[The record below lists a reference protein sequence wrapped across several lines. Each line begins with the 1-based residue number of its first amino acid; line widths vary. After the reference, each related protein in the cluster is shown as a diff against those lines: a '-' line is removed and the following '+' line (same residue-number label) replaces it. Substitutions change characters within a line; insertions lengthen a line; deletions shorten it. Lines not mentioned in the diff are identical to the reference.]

1 MQRLRTLIVIAAY
14 AGGAVLALRQLFRRA
29 SPKPRRARERTRRG
43 AWRRLLTIAA
53 FLLAAGFGGFLIVV
67 SGIMPIKASSGH
79 WTITA
84 WFLNFAMR
92 RSVVTRSLGIEVPP
106 LEDAGLVAMG
116 ATHYDFGC
124 RPCHGGPNI
133 PQPVIA
139 QRLTPQPPYLPR
151 VASQWRARELFYI
164 VKHGVKFTG
173 MPAWPSQQRD
183 DEVWAM
189 VAFLQKL
196 PHLTTQQYYELA
208 RGRADPGAAMDEL
221 SGPNDPPRAVSESCA
236 RCHGRDDGRGLSVF
250 PILAGQRPTYLFASL
265 LAYARGERLSGIMQP
280 IAAELSA
287 QDMREIARYYANL
300 AGLSSVGAGLKPA
313 PTNGHDRRD
322 ASAIER
328 GREIALNGIPSQ
340 RLPACA
346 ACHGPGSMRRNPI
359 YPELAGQFAE
369 YLTLQLA
376 LFQKRS
382 RGGTPYAHLMHLVAS
397 RIKPEQIN
405 DVAQYYASLTSGPQG
420 PTRAGY
426 EQAAPDSSTK
436 RP

>member
-1 MQRLRTLIVIAAY
+1 MRRLRTLILIAAY
-14 AGGAVLALRQLFRRA
+14 TGGAVLALRQLLRGA
-29 SPKPRRARERTRRG
+29 SPNPRGARERTGHDVRR
-43 AWRRLLTIAA
+43 WLFTIAA

-92 RSVVTRSLGIEVPP
+92 RSVVTHSLGIEVPP
-106 LEDAGLVAMG
+106 LEDEGLVAMG
-116 ATHYDFGC
+116 AIHYDFGC

-139 QRLTPQPPYLPR
+139 QRMTPQPPYLPR

-208 RGRADPGAAMDEL
+208 RGRADTGAAMDEL
-221 SGPNDPPRAVSESCA
+221 SGPNHPPQAVSESCE
-236 RCHGRDDGRGLSVF
+236 RCHGRDGIGRGLSVF
-250 PILAGQRPTYLFASL
+250 PILAGQRPNYLFASL
-265 LAYARGERLSGIMQP
+265 LAYSRGERLSGIMQP
-280 IAAELSA
+280 IAAGLSREAMSEL
-287 QDMREIARYYANL
+287 ARYYASFDSGLGRQSSNPKSPIDDPNL
-300 AGLSSVGAGLKPA
+300 L
-313 PTNGHDRRD
+313 R
-322 ASAIER
+322 AIER
-328 GREIALNGIPSQ
+328 GREIALKGIPSQ

-346 ACHGPGSMRRNPI
+346 ACHGPGSTPRNPI
-359 YPELAGQFAE
+359 YPQLAGQYPE
-369 YLTLQLA
+369 YLALQLA
-376 LFQKRS
+376 LFQKDS
-382 RGGTPYAHLMHLVAS
+382 RGGTPYAHLMRLVAG
-397 RIKPEQIN
+397 RLTAEQVH
-405 DVAQYYASLTSGPQG
+405 DVTLYYASLIS
-420 PTRAGY
+420 PTEPPAR
-426 EQAAPDSSTK
+426 
-436 RP
+436 